1 MAPSWLI
8 SQLMARLETFF
19 DPQKMIH
26 TEETFLSEDRDIYIF
41 LPKNIVKTIK
51 IP

>member
-1 MAPSWLI
+1 
-8 SQLMARLETFF
+8 MARLETFF

-41 LPKNIVKTIK
+41 LPKNIVKNNKK
-51 IP
+51 IQKFDPQNFG